1 MAQSEWSPQYWKA
14 QFKIGIQNYHT
25 NNQAHS
31 IILTLKIITTIFTAR
46 QTELYVNL
54 GLAFILTTHNKSA
67 SLGTFLVIRSG
78 SVKARTPCSNNVFK
92 DAVIEDIG
100 N

>member
-54 GLAFILTTHNKSA
+54 GLAVILTTHNKSA
-67 SLGTFLVIRSG
+67 SLGTFFGRVLNCVIRSG
-78 SVKARTPCSNNVFK
+78 SVKARTPATTYLK
-92 DAVIEDIG
+92 TQL
-100 N
+100 

>member
-46 QTELYVNL
+46 QTELYVSL
-54 GLAFILTTHNKSA
+54 GLIWHLFLQLTKNQPVWVL
-67 SLGTFLVIRSG
+67 SLV
-78 SVKARTPCSNNVFK
+78 VY
-92 DAVIEDIG
+92 
-100 N
+100 

>member
-14 QFKIGIQNYHT
+14 QLKIGIQNYHT

-67 SLGTFLVIRSG
+67 SLGTFLVI
-78 SVKARTPCSNNVFK
+78 
-92 DAVIEDIG
+92 
-100 N
+100 